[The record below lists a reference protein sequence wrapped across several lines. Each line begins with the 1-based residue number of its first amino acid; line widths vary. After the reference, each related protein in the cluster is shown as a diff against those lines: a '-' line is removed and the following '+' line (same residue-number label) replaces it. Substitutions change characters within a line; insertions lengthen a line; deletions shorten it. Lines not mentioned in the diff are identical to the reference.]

1 MKYVLAFLLA
11 TTGLAAESRA
21 QEQPPDSAPYKME
34 IPSGLRAWYRNP
46 DG

>member
-1 MKYVLAFLLA
+1 MRSLIVLIVLL
-11 TTGLAAESRA
+11 TSGVAAA
-21 QEQPPDSAPYKME
+21 QEQPPNHVPYRME